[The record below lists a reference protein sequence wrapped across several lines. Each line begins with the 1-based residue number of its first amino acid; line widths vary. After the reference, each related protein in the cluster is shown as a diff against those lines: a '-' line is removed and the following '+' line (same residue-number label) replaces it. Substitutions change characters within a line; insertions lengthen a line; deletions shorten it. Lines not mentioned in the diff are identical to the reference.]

1 MKASDLKDMDL
12 QEIVDQLQS
21 LDMENVGSWP
31 MPVKVMAAVVVLLLV
46 LFGGYML
53 LISDQNML
61 LERERSEEAGLL
73 KSYEKKAFEA
83 HNLEQFRAQLDEMDQ
98 TFGDLLK
105 QLPKQTEVAEL
116 LEDVTHTGISSGL
129 TIESVDLQKEATKE
143 FYVELP
149 LEVRV
154 VGAYHAL
161 GSFVSGV
168 AALSRIVTLHDF
180 TIEKSKGTHSDIG
193 ALAMKITAKTY
204 RYASKDDEG
213 DGK

>member
-12 QEIVDQLQS
+12 QELIDQLQS
-21 LDMENVGSWP
+21 LDMENVGGWP
-31 MPVKVMAAVVVLLLV
+31 TPVKAVAAVIVLLAV

-53 LISDQNML
+53 LISDQNVAL
-61 LERERSEEAGLL
+61 DRERSEEAGLL
-73 KSYEKKAFEA
+73 KSYENKAFEA
-83 HNLEQFRAQLDEMDQ
+83 HNLDQFRAQLDEMDQ

-129 TIESVDLQKEATKE
+129 IIEGVDLQKEVAKE

-149 LEVRV
+149 LDIRV
-154 VGAYHAL
+154 VGGYHAL

-180 TIEKSKGTHSDIG
+180 TIEKSKGTHADIG

-204 RYASKDDEG
+204 RYANEDDAG
-213 DGK
+213 AGK